1 MYLYQSSFG
10 HFSSDIQP
18 LKNIRTSLPAQI
30 TFMQIKHIY
39 PQCVTLQHNFFHFL
53 DVFLWCPSNLE
64 RLRWILPLPSSLT
77 GIVLLCRLFMDWS
90 FFISIL
96 YLVLVGTSLVTSS
109 SACSSEAPCLET
121 TSFPPQL
128 SPVCGCFSC
137 YTLSETFFALSIYRY
152 CIYICV
158 HVYFTSLP
166 RDLYSFL
173 VFSSLTF
180 SHPHSHA
187 GGCVNGLWTLL
198 SRKMW
203 FSNDLL
209 QLCTTKKTLPLMHWA
224 FLVAHRV

>member
-1 MYLYQSSFG
+1 MR
-10 HFSSDIQP
+10 D
-18 LKNIRTSLPAQI
+18 TPAQ
-30 TFMQIKHIY
+30 
-39 PQCVTLQHNFFHFL
+39 LFHFL

-121 TSFPPQL
+121 MSLPPQL

-152 CIYICV
+152 CIYIYMCPRV
-158 HVYFTSLP
+158 FHFITSRPIFISSFFLSNFFSPSFTC
-166 RDLYSFL
+166 RRM
-173 VFSSLTF
+173 
-180 SHPHSHA
+180 
-187 GGCVNGLWTLL
+187 CEW
-198 SRKMW
+198 
-203 FSNDLL
+203 
-209 QLCTTKKTLPLMHWA
+209 PLGSA
-224 FLVAHRV
+224 F

>member
-1 MYLYQSSFG
+1 MR
-10 HFSSDIQP
+10 D
-18 LKNIRTSLPAQI
+18 TPAQ
-30 TFMQIKHIY
+30 
-39 PQCVTLQHNFFHFL
+39 LFHFL

-121 TSFPPQL
+121 TSLPPQL

-187 GGCVNGLWTLL
+187 GGCVNGLERCGFQMTYYSYVQQRKPCRWCTEHFLLLIGFSLKTDFDFLEKNLWT
-198 SRKMW
+198 SVPDNW
-203 FSNDLL
+203 
-209 QLCTTKKTLPLMHWA
+209 
-224 FLVAHRV
+224 RVQDILFGEIEKVIVKI

>member
-1 MYLYQSSFG
+1 MR
-10 HFSSDIQP
+10 D
-18 LKNIRTSLPAQI
+18 TPAQ
-30 TFMQIKHIY
+30 
-39 PQCVTLQHNFFHFL
+39 LFHFL

-96 YLVLVGTSLVTSS
+96 DLVLVGTSLVTSS

-121 TSFPPQL
+121 TSLPPQL

-152 CIYICV
+152 CIYIYIYV

-187 GGCVNGLWTLL
+187 GGCVNGLWALL

-224 FLVAHRV
+224 FLVARRV